1 MLTPCCPQAIK
12 SRAWT
17 FWNHQKTEP
26 KYKFLNPLKDSPI
39 TGLYYPSWIWTRP
52 VSHAITWVI
61 SMQQVISNWYV
72 NDIKV
77 AQTGHFKTVQNMHFA
92 FTLDNIF
99 EYFLYSW
106 IIYICNYFRLFIL
119 CFWSSD
125 HCLLQLLRIVSN
137 SAERLKILNASQ
149 SERTFQSW
157 SCCMLFTSTQFWRT
171 SIWFFAKTIKTLAIH
186 NRTSKTKYFS
196 IFIISTMYKRVYF
209 FAPMIFNLL
218 NCKSS

>member
-1 MLTPCCPQAIK
+1 MHQWKDCPNYFIMAVSCNLRFGFFDDSKTQLFSLTTDFDMFI
-12 SRAWT
+12 
-17 FWNHQKTEP
+17 FEWNYYYNISTIRRVSNKCWLHVVLKQSNQKTEP

-39 TGLYYPSWIWTRP
+39 SGLYYPSWIWTRP

-149 SERTFQSW
+149 SEKTFQSW
-157 SCCMLFTSTQFWRT
+157 SCCMLFTST
-171 SIWFFAKTIKTLAIH
+171 
-186 NRTSKTKYFS
+186 
-196 IFIISTMYKRVYF
+196 
-209 FAPMIFNLL
+209 
-218 NCKSS
+218 